1 MSWERKVFKV
11 RIVCQVRGALRI
23 AGDMKGWKVRC
34 GKGIR
39 EERRWKELVE
49 VIAAERI

>member
-11 RIVCQVRGALRI
+11 RGVCQVRGALRI

-39 EERRWKELVE
+39 EERRGDGKME
-49 VIAAERI
+49 VVNM